1 MGRKYIINEVKIKK
15 MNWGYK
21 IIFVYIVF
29 ISGIVFMVVKS
40 SMQNI
45 DLVTPN
51 YYEQELQYQTTIDA
65 TLRANQLSAKLQCS
79 IVDNAMIIEFPAEMK
94 NEFVKAD
101 VWLYCIANKTKD
113 IRKTMEATG
122 GILKLPLPTGNKGS
136 HDVKINWEAAGKT
149 YYYEQ
154 KIFLQ

>member
-1 MGRKYIINEVKIKK
+1 

-21 IIFVYIVF
+21 ILLVYVVF

-40 SMQNI
+40 SMQKF
-45 DLVTPN
+45 DLVTPD

-79 IVDNAMIIEFPAEMK
+79 IVGDSIRIGFPAEMSNK
-94 NEFVKAD
+94 KLTAD

-113 IRKTMEATG
+113 FRKTVEVVDGNIMLAIPEA
-122 GILKLPLPTGNKGS
+122 NKGS
-136 HDVKINWEAAGKT
+136 HDLKINWETSGKT

>member
-1 MGRKYIINEVKIKK
+1 

-21 IIFVYIVF
+21 ILLVYVVF

-40 SMQNI
+40 SMQNT
-45 DLVTPN
+45 DLVTPD

-65 TLRANQLSAKLQCS
+65 TLRANQLSAKLQCN
-79 IVDNAMIIEFPAEMK
+79 IVNDSMRIEFPAEMK
-94 NEFVKAD
+94 NERVKAD

-113 IRKTMEATG
+113 IRQTIQAPG
-122 GILKLPLPTGNKGS
+122 GIIMLPIPAGNKGS
-136 HDVKINWEAAGKT
+136 HDVKINWEAGGQT

>member
-1 MGRKYIINEVKIKK
+1 

-21 IIFVYIVF
+21 ILMVYVVF

-40 SMQNI
+40 SMQKF
-45 DLVTPN
+45 DLVTPD

-79 IVDNAMIIEFPAEMK
+79 IIDDSMRIEFPAEMK
-94 NEFVKAD
+94 NDILTAD

-113 IRKTMEATG
+113 IRNTVEVTG
-122 GILKLPLPTGNKGS
+122 GNIMLPIPVANKGS
-136 HDVKINWEAAGKT
+136 HDVKINWQSGDKT

>member
-1 MGRKYIINEVKIKK
+1 MS
-15 MNWGYK
+15 WGYK
-21 IIFVYIVF
+21 ILLVYIVF

-45 DLVTPN
+45 DLVTTD

-65 TLRANQLSAKLQCS
+65 TLRANELSAKLQCS
-79 IVDNAMIIEFPAEMK
+79 IVNDSLRIEFPAEMK
-94 NEFVKAD
+94 NDKVKAD

-113 IRKTMEATG
+113 IRKTVEVSG
-122 GILKLPLPTGNKGS
+122 GIMLVPLPVGNKGS
-136 HDVKINWEAAGKT
+136 HDLKINWEAAGKT